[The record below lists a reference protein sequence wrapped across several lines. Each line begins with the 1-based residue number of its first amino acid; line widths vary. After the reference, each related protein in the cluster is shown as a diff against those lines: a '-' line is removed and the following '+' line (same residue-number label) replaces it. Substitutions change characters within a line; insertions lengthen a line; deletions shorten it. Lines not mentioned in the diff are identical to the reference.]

1 MKKFKLLSIAL
12 VISLLLGG
20 CWDRRELNDIAIT
33 MGVGVDYDPAV
44 KDVHLSMQIIKPD
57 QMKAPGSG
65 SGKGGGRGNGGGSQQ
80 ASFLLE
86 SQGRTVFEAIRQA
99 NFRSTHKI
107 NWTHSVVIILG
118 KSAVDNGVSPL
129 LDLFIRDPE
138 PRPTQW
144 ILVTETEAKRI
155 LEATSPLEKA
165 SAMSIDS
172 LIKNTVN
179 TSKAVTVDLQSFI
192 EKLISKTTS
201 AVAPIIK
208 TSSEEPQELILDGT
222 AIFKKDKMVG
232 KLNPS
237 ETRGLLWVTGQV
249 KGGVI
254 SFEAKREEPVTL
266 EIIQA
271 SGSFKSQLNKG
282 QPLIHLRIKVVCNL
296 GEQETKEDMS
306 DPEKLDFLAKKAARV
321 VRTEITT
328 AVKKTQQLRADAFGF
343 GQSFYVK
350 YPKEWKLMESRWD
363 ELFPQVK
370 MDVKVDIA
378 IKQVG
383 ETTKSLRSI

>member
-1 MKKFKLLSIAL
+1 MTKFKLLSISL
-12 VISLLLGG
+12 LIGLLLGG

-44 KDVHLSMQIIKPD
+44 KNVHLSMQIIKPD
-57 QMKAPGSG
+57 QMKGPGG
-65 SGKGGGRGNGGGSQQ
+65 GNGGKGGGGGQQ

-99 NFRSTHKI
+99 NFKSTHKI
-107 NWTHSVVIILG
+107 NWTHSMVIILG
-118 KSAVDNGVSPL
+118 KSAVDNGVSPF

-144 ILVTETEAKRI
+144 ILVTETESKTI
-155 LEATSPLEKA
+155 LEATSPLEKV
-165 SAMSIDS
+165 SAMSIDNI
-172 LIKNTVN
+172 IKNTVN
-179 TSKAVTVDLQSFI
+179 TSKAVAVDLHSFI

-208 TSSEEPQELILDGT
+208 TSSEEPKELILDGT
-222 AIFKKDKMVG
+222 AVFKKDKMVG

-271 SGSFKSQLNKG
+271 SGSFKPQLNKG

-306 DPEKLDFLAKKAARV
+306 DPEKLDYLAKKAAKV
-321 VRTEITT
+321 IQAEITAT
-328 AVKKTQQLRADAFGF
+328 VKKTQQLRADVFGF
-343 GQSFYVK
+343 GQAIYVK
-350 YPKEWKLMESRWD
+350 YPKQWQPMESRWD

>member
-1 MKKFKLLSIAL
+1 VKKYKSLSLLLI
-12 VISLLLGG
+12 ISLLLGG
-20 CWDRRELNDIAIT
+20 CWDRRELKDIAIT
-33 MGVGVDYDPAV
+33 MGVGVDYDPAA
-44 KDVHLSMQIIKPD
+44 KDVRITMQIIKPD
-57 QMKAPGSG
+57 QMKGPGG
-65 SGKGGGRGNGGGSQQ
+65 GGGGKGGGGGSQQ

-99 NFRSTHKI
+99 NFRSTHKL
-107 NWTHSVVIILG
+107 NWTHNAVIILG
-118 KSAVDNGVSPL
+118 KSAVEHGVSPL

-144 ILVTETEAKRI
+144 ILVTETEAKAI
-155 LEATSPLEKA
+155 LAATSPLEKA
-165 SAMSIDS
+165 SAISIDS
-172 LIKNTVN
+172 LMKNTVN
-179 TSKAVTVDLQSFI
+179 TSKIVAVDLQTFI

-208 TSSEEPQELILDGT
+208 TSSEEPKEVILDGT
-222 AIFKKDKMVG
+222 AVFKKDKMAG
-232 KLNPS
+232 ELNPN

-249 KGGVI
+249 KSGVI
-254 SFEAKREEPVTL
+254 TFETKEQEPVTL

-271 SGSFKSQLNKG
+271 SGSFRPQLSEGK
-282 QPLIHLRIKVVCNL
+282 PLIHLKIKVVCNL
-296 GEQETKEDMS
+296 GEQETKDDMS
-306 DPEKLDFLAKKAARV
+306 DPEKLNFLAKKADAV
-321 VRTEITT
+321 VRNEIASTI
-328 AVKKTQQLRADAFGF
+328 KKAQQLRADVFGF
-343 GQSFYVK
+343 GQAFYIK
-350 YPKEWKLMESRWD
+350 YPKQWKRMESRWD